1 MNESLNCEKIHAKSL
16 SPKVGKKR
24 EKKIMGDKCTLR
36 MHGQFLYIG
45 VKV

>member
-1 MNESLNCEKIHAKSL
+1 MNESFNCEKIHAESL
-16 SPKVGKKR
+16 SPKVVEKR
-24 EKKIMGDKCTLR
+24 EKKIMGDKCILR